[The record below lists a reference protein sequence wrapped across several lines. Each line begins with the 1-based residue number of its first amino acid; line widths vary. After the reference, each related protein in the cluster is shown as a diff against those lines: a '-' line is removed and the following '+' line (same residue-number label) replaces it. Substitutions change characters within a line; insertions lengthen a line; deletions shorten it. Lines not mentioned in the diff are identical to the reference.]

1 MEISVCLDTSLRWAD
16 IAELARRADDAGLYA
31 VYVPDHFGEFGEAW
45 TILTAIAST
54 TDRIRIGTLV
64 LSVTHRPVGVVAAM
78 AQTLQ
83 KFCEGRLVL
92 GVGAGWDQAE
102 HAAYGLPFPSAPD
115 RLDLLDHAVTRM
127 RQSVEAP
134 LLVGG
139 GGERRTMRTA
149 AASADVWHTWASP
162 EEFTRKCAILDTH
175 CDAVGRDPV
184 SIRRATGGDEFTGA
198 PGAAEMMARYAMADE
213 YVARFPR
220 DFTLDQ
226 SLRALDILVSST
238 S

>member
-1 MEISVCLDTSLRWAD
+1 MCLDTSLPWAD
-16 IAELARRADDAGLYA
+16 IAALARHADDAGLYA

-45 TILTAIAST
+45 TILSAVAWT

-64 LSVTHRPVGVVAAM
+64 LSVTHRPVGVMVAM

-83 KFCEGRLVL
+83 RLCDGRLVL
-92 GVGAGWDQAE
+92 GLGAGWDQAE
-102 HAAYGLPFPSAPD
+102 HAAHGLRFPSTPD
-115 RLDLLDHAVTRM
+115 RLDLLDQAVMRM
-127 RQSVEAP
+127 RQSVDAP

-149 AASADVWHTWASP
+149 AATADVWHTWASP
-162 EEFTRKCAILDTH
+162 EEFTRKCATLEAH
-175 CDAVGRDPV
+175 CDAVGRDPA
-184 SIRRATGGDEFTGA
+184 SIRRATGGDDFTGA
-198 PGAAEMMARYAMADE
+198 PAAVEMMAQYARADE

-220 DFTLDQ
+220 HFTLDQ
-226 SLRALDILVSST
+226 SLRAMDILVSSA